1 MSARNTQ
8 TKLIAIFI
16 VLVAAVTAWV
26 TWPSGRAFAI
36 QDSEDKPN
44 PFGIAAGQI
53 ARLSVFN
60 SSDRRECFIEWTY
73 FDGQGRTLA
82 ATPEPHLIPPG
93 RFVSFDLDGD
103 SLGQTRDGFGRVQV
117 QAVVRSVGNPNNDK
131 NLHVSVELF
140 DKATG
145 RTTAFISASAI
156 KGFNPQPDSP
166 AAPEPSR

>member
-1 MSARNTQ
+1 MSARNTK
-8 TKLIAIFI
+8 TKLIVVFI

-26 TWPSGRAFAI
+26 TWPAGRAFAI
-36 QDSEDKPN
+36 QDSEDRPN
-44 PFGIAAGQI
+44 PFGITAGQI

-73 FDGQGRTLA
+73 VDGQGRTLA

-103 SLGQTRDGFGRVQV
+103 SVGQTRDGFGRVQV
-117 QAVVRSVGNPNNDK
+117 QAVVRSIGNPNDK

-145 RTTAFISASAI
+145 RTTSFISAGAI
-156 KGFNPQPDSP
+156 KGFQPP
-166 AAPEPSR
+166 PEPDAPPEPTR

>member
-1 MSARNTQ
+1 MMVKKDTQ
-8 TKLIAIFI
+8 TKLIAIFM

-26 TWPSGRAFAI
+26 TWPAGRAFAI

-44 PFGIAAGQI
+44 PFGVASGQI

-60 SSDRRECFIEWTY
+60 GSDHRESFIEWTY
-73 FDGQGRTLA
+73 FDDQGRTLA
-82 ATPEPHLIPPG
+82 RTPEPHLIPPG
-93 RFVSFDLDGD
+93 RFVYFDLDGD

-117 QAVVRSVGNPNNDK
+117 QAVVRSVGNPDIK

-145 RTTAFISASAI
+145 RTTSFISGAAI
-156 KGFNPQPDSP
+156 KGFNPQPDP
-166 AAPEPSR
+166 PVPSR